1 MSRHEYL
8 VHHSYGMGGFCWWVE
23 AESPAEILTTLADV
37 RVETDLDEVA
47 RIVADQPDLKH
58 VRLDD
63 LEGDGVLAGLRDR
76 RAEDRQDS
84 SYGVL
89 AERLPVF
96 LSNSTPD
103 GKVFLHEVVAEKPD
117 HGVPLG
123 RRHRII
129 VQSPDG
135 RHKRIVDWPIEPTF
149 DIYSPGHAEQE
160 IGADE
165 FERAWRLAGSADAP
179 RGVHDLLDGMKQDRR
194 YRFLTFWGHTPRQE
208 GVVDASCFS
217 QWYPAPFVV
226 DGITYPTAEHWMMAG
241 KAKLFGDE
249 AALRAVLEAPHPGAA
264 KAAGRTVREFD
275 EDVWRRHR
283 FELVVDGSIHKF
295 TAHPGLQEFLLAT
308 RSRVLVEASPVDPV
322 WGIGLSAN
330 DDAATDPARWAG
342 SNLLGFALMTARE
355 HLTQLVAGQSTS
367 TSAGAS

>member
-8 VHHSYGMGGFCWWVE
+8 V
-23 AESPAEILTTLADV
+23 
-37 RVETDLDEVA
+37 
-47 RIVADQPDLKH
+47 
-58 VRLDD
+58 
-63 LEGDGVLAGLRDR
+63 
-76 RAEDRQDS
+76 QDS

-96 LSNSTPD
+96 LSNSAPD

-129 VQSPDG
+129 VQSPNG

-264 KAAGRTVREFD
+264 KAVGRTVREFD

-342 SNLLGFALMTARE
+342 SNLLGFALMAARE
-355 HLTQLVAGQSTS
+355 HLTQLVAGHSTS